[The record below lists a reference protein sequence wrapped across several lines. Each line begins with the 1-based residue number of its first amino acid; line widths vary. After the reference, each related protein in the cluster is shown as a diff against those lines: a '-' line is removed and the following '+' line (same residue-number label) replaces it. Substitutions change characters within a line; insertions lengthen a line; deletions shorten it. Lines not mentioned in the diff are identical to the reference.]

1 MHPDWKQLA
10 TTYVVATLCGC
21 AHFSTLTWCLSNCT
35 GTKRK
40 FTAPANAPLTELSL
54 NTSHAPA
61 QPPKARHTGKP
72 QVPKPQLPTQ
82 PQPQAAGTRLNKRH
96 RVGATVTRRTCDSD
110 SGPPVQDRRQLPSA
124 VGALPTVMGNPLL
137 SRRTAGG
144 QLPAA
149 HRLQPLVDASE
160 ALHSS
165 QPFVQA
171 AKVAQHAD
179 RRRATLQAPQAVGAQ
194 HRVESQAAKQPGR
207 QDRIASR
214 YAVGHQQE
222 GTAQVAV
229 PNSFTLRQVSIGEQQ
244 GEEVTEQADARTV
257 SDKAWHLP
265 YNHEAYAD
273 DSILADTAIC
283 AAVSDASS
291 VKAGDANPMVSASDP
306 TFKPESGQEAQNRQ
320 DGGNG
325 DLPGA
330 GTLSAADKGLQQQY
344 DNLVVDLAAQQS
356 QLPGVRHSRLWE
368 TQLQSQASGP
378 FPQLAAEPLDTLQQH
393 ASVLLGQE
401 PLVSPSQ
408 ASVTGETVAEV
419 AAALPE
425 DPFHQ
430 QLPQHCLPPAHEL
443 SHGRLPQSAEGQLS
457 KAASA
462 NSCSSNAVEAS
473 CLQELAGSRQ
483 DPGGQAPDTGL
494 LKASLA
500 EWLADAV
507 ASRLWSAFQKGK
519 AEGAVVAHE
528 TDLQQSAA
536 PDGVS
541 DMLGML
547 LFQQKRLKKPL
558 LQMHSWVH
566 HGCVHNVLA

>member
-10 TTYVVATLCGC
+10 TTHVVATLCGC
-21 AHFSTLTWCLSNCT
+21 AHFSKLTWYVSNCP

-40 FTAPANAPLTELSL
+40 FAAPANAPLTELSL

-61 QPPKARHTGKP
+61 LPPKAQHTGKL
-72 QVPKPQLPTQ
+72 QVPKPQLQ
-82 PQPQAAGTRLNKRH
+82 PHSQPQAASTRLNKRH
-96 RVGATVTRRTCDSD
+96 RVGTTVTRRTCDSD
-110 SGPPVQDRRQLPSA
+110 KGPPVQDRRQLPSA
-124 VGALPTVMGNPLL
+124 VGALPIALGNPLL

-165 QPFVQA
+165 QPFVQV
-171 AKVAQHAD
+171 AKVAQRAEEPQ
-179 RRRATLQAPQAVGAQ
+179 ATLQAPHAAVAQ
-194 HRVESQAAKQPGR
+194 HRVRSQAAKQSAK
-207 QDRIASR
+207 QDRITSR
-214 YAVGHQQE
+214 CAVRNGQTE
-222 GTAQVAV
+222 GTAQAEV
-229 PNSFTLRQVSIGEQQ
+229 PISFTLRQVSTGDQQ
-244 GEEVTEQADARTV
+244 DNAVTLQAGARSV
-257 SDKAWHLP
+257 SDTAWRLP

-273 DSILADTAIC
+273 DSTLADIAIHTAG
-283 AAVSDASS
+283 SDASLF
-291 VKAGDANPMVSASDP
+291 KASDASPMVSASIP
-306 TFKPESGQEAQNRQ
+306 TAEPESRQEAQKRQ
-320 DGGNG
+320 TGSTG

-330 GTLSAADKGLQQQY
+330 GTLLAADKGLQQQY

-368 TQLQSQASGP
+368 TQLQPQASGP
-378 FPQLAAEPLDTLQQH
+378 LPQLAVEPLDTLQRH
-393 ASVLLGQE
+393 APVLLGQE
-401 PLVSPSQ
+401 PSVSPGQ
-408 ASVTGETVAEV
+408 TPVTGETVAQL

-430 QLPQHCLPPAHEL
+430 QLPQHCMQPAREL
-443 SHGRLPQSAEGQLS
+443 SHERLPQSAEGQVS
-457 KAASA
+457 KAANT
-462 NSCSSNAVEAS
+462 NSSSSNAVEAS

-483 DPGGQAPDTGL
+483 DNGGQPPDTGL

-547 LFQQKRLKKPL
+547 LTAEKAEEASAADAL
-558 LQMHSWVH
+558 LGALWLCS
-566 HGCVHNVLA
+566 

>member
-1 MHPDWKQLA
+1 MSS
-10 TTYVVATLCGC
+10 CI
-21 AHFSTLTWCLSNCT
+21 

-40 FTAPANAPLTELSL
+40 FAAPVNAPLTELSL
-54 NTSHAPA
+54 NTHDAPA
-61 QPPKARHTGKP
+61 LPLKAQHTGKP
-72 QVPKPQLPTQ
+72 PVPKPQPPPQ
-82 PQPQAAGTRLNKRH
+82 PQPQAASTRLNKRH

-110 SGPPVQDRRQLPSA
+110 SGPSVQDRRQLPSA
-124 VGALPTVMGNPLL
+124 VGALPTALGNPLL
-137 SRRTAGG
+137 SRRTTDG
-144 QLPAA
+144 QLSAA

-165 QPFVQA
+165 QPFVQV
-171 AKVAQHAD
+171 AKVAQHAEKPQ
-179 RRRATLQAPQAVGAQ
+179 ATLQAPQAVVAQ
-194 HRVESQAAKQPGR
+194 HPVRNQAAKQPGR

-214 YAVGHQQE
+214 CAVGRQQE
-222 GTAQVAV
+222 GTAQAAV
-229 PNSFTLRQVSIGEQQ
+229 PNSFTLRQVSIGDQQ
-244 GEEVTEQADARTV
+244 DNEVTLQAGAKSVCNT
-257 SDKAWHLP
+257 AWQLP

-273 DSILADTAIC
+273 DSTLADTVISTAG
-283 AAVSDASS
+283 SDTSLFKASH
-291 VKAGDANPMVSASDP
+291 ANPMVSASDP
-306 TFKPESGQEAQNRQ
+306 TSKPESGQEAQNRQ
-320 DGGNG
+320 DGGTG

-344 DNLVVDLAAQQS
+344 DNLLVDLAAQQS

-368 TQLQSQASGP
+368 TQLQPQASDS
-378 FPQLAAEPLDTLQQH
+378 FPQLAAEPSDTLQQH
-393 ASVLLGQE
+393 APVPLGQE
-401 PLVSPSQ
+401 PSVSPGQ

-430 QLPQHCLPPAHEL
+430 QPPQHCMQPAREL
-443 SHGRLPQSAEGQLS
+443 SHRRLPQSPEGQLS
-457 KAASA
+457 KAAST

-507 ASRLWSAFQKGK
+507 ASRLWSAFHKGK
-519 AEGAVVAHE
+519 AEGAPVAHE
-528 TDLQQSAA
+528 TDLQQAMA

-547 LFQQKRLKKPL
+547 LFQQNRLKKPL

-566 HGCVHNVLA
+566 YGCVYDVLA